1 MTEKRQRFYARN
13 AVNTT
18 LDSDPLRR
26 SAIIKPFDRFR
37 PATHC
42 PPVYVV
48 RRGTHCHLGI
58 DQERTAL
65 MGRLVADFGRNCSD
79 EAKILDLSKFFL
91 SPLHYCIAVW
101 PN

>member
-1 MTEKRQRFYARN
+1 
-13 AVNTT
+13 
-18 LDSDPLRR
+18 
-26 SAIIKPFDRFR
+26 
-37 PATHC
+37 
-42 PPVYVV
+42 VV